1 MAIYLLRELKNNP
14 NCVHLFQTRPPD
26 TKDSAP
32 VLPRPSNSTTYS
44 GSPRQ
49 ERSQTYTSN
58 VSSNRSSGGGPK
70 TLGDYQRL
78 GNRGG
83 KSQSTNTK
91 ITSMGKELHP
101 SSIHPS
107 IHHPFIHPS
116 IHPSILSSIQPF
128 IRPSSIYPSIHPSIY
143 SSIHPS
149 IHPSIHLFIHLS
161 IYLFIKQSPHLHYK
175 LN

>member
-32 VLPRPSNSTTYS
+32 VPPRPSNSTTYS

-91 ITSMGKELHP
+91 ITSMGKELLFD
-101 SSIHPS
+101 SA
-107 IHHPFIHPS
+107 
-116 IHPSILSSIQPF
+116 
-128 IRPSSIYPSIHPSIY
+128 IY
-143 SSIHPS
+143 
-149 IHPSIHLFIHLS
+149 HPSIHLSIHSPIHHLS
-161 IYLFIKQSPHLHYK
+161 INPFIHQCIHSFIYTSIYPFIYLAI
-175 LN
+175 

>member
-70 TLGDYQRL
+70 TLADYQRL

-83 KSQSTNTK
+83 KSQSTNTR
-91 ITSMGKELHP
+91 ITSMGKELLFD
-101 SSIHPS
+101 SSIY
-107 IHHPFIHPS
+107 HPFIHPS
-116 IHPSILSSIQPF
+116 IYSFIQPF
-128 IRPSSIYPSIHPSIY
+128 
-143 SSIHPS
+143 
-149 IHPSIHLFIHLS
+149 IHPSIHLFIHPSIHPSNHSSVHPSIHPS
-161 IYLFIKQSPHLHYK
+161 IYLSIH
-175 LN
+175 